1 MTDGDAERQ
10 LERVDELAARL
21 RTRAGLVFAAVALAA
36 MLLVQVVLSW
46 LPPGWWSVPGSFVPL
61 IAVLA
66 LFTGISWL
74 SLRAMRAH
82 RRLGARELIPEI
94 ESSTG
99 LRRGEL
105 EGAREL
111 AAVPRGASA
120 SLALR
125 QRARV
130 AGKLTGRTDSDLVP
144 TRLRESRRRLWFSS
158 ITSVLAFLC
167 LVATIALRPAES
179 RAAAVALVRPWRLA
193 FPPPPPPM
201 RIERVGGPVLRGD
214 RATVR
219 VYAPERQI
227 VSLHWRV
234 EGEPVRRAGVSV
246 NQSRG
251 TAEGETSAVHVPM
264 AVWAEDLDGR
274 ASDTLVV
281 QPVDPLLAA
290 ELRVVIV
297 APAWAGRQSD
307 TLDGPIPSLTVEPG
321 TTLRVSGRTNH
332 PLRAGS
338 LVSTAGNTVVAMNI
352 SGDRFSGELRPD
364 EDASWIFDL
373 VPAAVV
379 PGVRPPPPLE
389 VHVVSD
395 RSPVVRVIRPGRD
408 VEVTIEPTLPLVVDA
423 SDDVGIHRLELTV
436 WRISAAGLRVDPVQ
450 SKLADGSGE
459 PRRIVQAELPLS
471 GFSLAPGDTL
481 FYQVH
486 AQDGNPATSAGAS
499 RIWRVVMPSI
509 EELRRSATKQTGEL
523 AEEADALA
531 DEVRDLGERAREA
544 SASMASAGEA
554 GATGFEATEEARA
567 VEQLGR
573 EVESHI
579 NELEQ
584 EIAELK
590 RGLESSPVSEP
601 SLRHRLDEL
610 GSLLQELRE
619 SGLADRLRALE
630 EALRGLDPSAVR
642 NALDAVSEQA
652 ADLERRVDE
661 AADLM
666 ERVAT
671 EQATRDAALEAAEL
685 SERQARAA
693 ETFSDSDRWA
703 EDEADLAA
711 EADELAER
719 LQEVKERLEANGADR
734 SADSVGAAESE
745 IREAVEAMREA
756 AGSPQGQ
763 QTKDGEQPQPGQQA
777 AQGEQSANGSRAA
790 RDAASS
796 MKDAARQME
805 EAARSLSAD
814 WKQEA
819 VEALSGASRQ
829 ALDLAR
835 EQADLAEQ
843 MQSGSIG
850 RQMAGRQDA
859 IARGLDQVL
868 AALSDASRKSALV
881 DRRVGPTAAQARDR
895 MRTLVREMSDGLA
908 APGAAS
914 TESRELAEELNE
926 LAGRLRA
933 SRKAMEGAE
942 SGTGMEEALEMLSR
956 LSEAQAG
963 LNRDAGGLMMSS
975 GTGSPI
981 PADMEAIA
989 ARQRR
994 IAEQLRE
1001 LAEESGTEGLPAR
1014 PEALASEADEIARTL
1029 RETGIDRETLERQER
1044 LFRRLLDAG
1053 RTLERDPD
1061 PNRRESRTAA
1071 AGESAIPPEPP
1082 AGALAGPR
1090 YPYPAEAALRSVSPA
1105 TRRLILDYFDRLNR
1119 SGSASP

>member
-1 MTDGDAERQ
+1 M
-10 LERVDELAARL
+10 
-21 RTRAGLVFAAVALAA
+21 FAAVALAA
-36 MLLVQVVLSW
+36 ILLVPVALSW
-46 LPPGWWSVPGSFVPL
+46 LPTGWWTVPGSFVPL
-61 IAVLA
+61 VAVVA
-66 LFTGISWL
+66 LFIGISWL
-74 SLRAMRAH
+74 SLQALRAH

-111 AAVPRGASA
+111 VAVPRGASA

-125 QRARV
+125 QRVRV
-130 AGKLTGRTDSDLVP
+130 AGRLMGRTDSDLVP

-158 ITSVLAFLC
+158 ITSVAAFFC
-167 LVATIALRPAES
+167 LVATISLRPAES

-201 RIERVGGPVLRGD
+201 RIERVGGSVLRGD

-219 VYAPERQI
+219 VHAPERQI

-246 NQSRG
+246 NQSSG
-251 TAEGETSAVHVPM
+251 TAEGETGAVHVPM

-290 ELRVVIV
+290 ELRVVII
-297 APAWAGRQSD
+297 APAWAGGQSD

-321 TTLRVSGRTNH
+321 TTLQVSGRTNH

-338 LVSTAGNTVVAMNI
+338 LVSTAGNSVVAMNI
-352 SGDRFSGELRPD
+352 SGDRFSGEFRPD
-364 EDASWIFDL
+364 EDDSWNFDL
-373 VPAAVV
+373 VPAAAV
-379 PGVRPPPPLE
+379 PGVHPPPPLE

-408 VEVTIEPTLPLVVDA
+408 VEVTIEPSLPLVVDA
-423 SDDVGIHRLELTV
+423 ADDVGIHRLELTV
-436 WRISAAGLRVDPVQ
+436 WRISAAGLRDDPVQ

-509 EELRRSATKQTGEL
+509 EELRRSATEQTGEL
-523 AEEADALA
+523 AEDADALA
-531 DEVRDLGERAREA
+531 EEVRDLGERARDA

-573 EVESHI
+573 DVESHM

-610 GSLLQELRE
+610 ESLVRELRE

-642 NALDAVSEQA
+642 DALDAVSEQS

-693 ETFSDSDRWA
+693 ETYSDSDRWA

-745 IREAVEAMREA
+745 IRDAVEAMREA
-756 AGSPQGQ
+756 AGSHQGQ
-763 QTKDGEQPQPGQQA
+763 QTAERAQARDGEQPQPGGQPQPGEQA
-777 AQGEQSANGSRAA
+777 AQGEQSADGSRAA

-843 MQSGSIG
+843 MQSGSNG

-895 MRTLVREMSDGLA
+895 MRTLGREMSDGLTT
-908 APGAAS
+908 PGAAS
-914 TESRELAEELNE
+914 TESRALAEELNE

-956 LSEAQAG
+956 MSEAQAG
-963 LNRDAGGLMMSS
+963 LNRDAGGLMMLS

-981 PADMEAIA
+981 PADLEAIA
-989 ARQRR
+989 ARQQR
-994 IAEQLRE
+994 IAEQLRD

-1014 PEALASEADEIARTL
+1014 PDALASEADEIARTL

-1071 AGESAIPPEPP
+1071 AGASATPPEPP

-1090 YPYPAEAALRSVSPA
+1090 YPYPDEAALRSVSPA

>member
-1 MTDGDAERQ
+1 MIDADAERQ
-10 LERVDELAARL
+10 LGRVDVLAARL
-21 RTRAGLVFAAVALAA
+21 RTRDGLVFAAVALAA
-36 MLLVQVVLSW
+36 ILLVPVALSW
-46 LPPGWWSVPGSFVPL
+46 LPPGWWSVPGSFIPL
-61 IAVLA
+61 VAIVA

-74 SLRAMRAH
+74 SLRAVRAH
-82 RRLGARELIPEI
+82 RSLGARELIPEI

-111 AAVPRGASA
+111 AVVPRGASA

-130 AGKLTGRTDSDLVP
+130 AGKLTGRTDSELVP

-201 RIERVGGPVLRGD
+201 RIEKVGGPVLRGD

-219 VYAPERQI
+219 IHAPERQI

-251 TAEGETSAVHVPM
+251 TAEGETGAVHARM

-274 ASDTLVV
+274 ASDTVVV

-297 APAWAGRQSD
+297 APAWAGGQSD
-307 TLDGPIPSLTVEPG
+307 TLDSPIPSLTVEPG
-321 TTLRVSGRTNH
+321 TTLQVSGRTNH

-338 LVSTAGNTVVAMNI
+338 LVSTAGKSVVAMKI

-364 EDASWIFDL
+364 EDASWSFDL
-373 VPAAVV
+373 VPAAAV

-436 WRISAAGLRVDPVQ
+436 WRISAAGLREDSVQ

-459 PRRIVQAELPLS
+459 PRRIVQAVLPLS
-471 GFSLAPGDTL
+471 GLSLAPGDTL

-486 AQDGNPATSAGAS
+486 ARDGNPATPAGSS

-509 EELRRSATKQTGEL
+509 EEFRRGATEQTGEL

-531 DEVRDLGERAREA
+531 DEVRNLGELAREA
-544 SASMASAGEA
+544 SASMASSGET

-573 EVESHI
+573 DVESHMK
-579 NELEQ
+579 ELEQ
-584 EIAELK
+584 EFAELK

-630 EALRGLDPSAVR
+630 EALRGLDPSAMR
-642 NALDAVSEQA
+642 DALDAVAEQST
-652 ADLERRVDE
+652 DLERRVDE
-661 AADLM
+661 AADLL

-693 ETFSDSDRWA
+693 ETYSDSDRWA

-711 EADELAER
+711 QAEELAER
-719 LQEVKERLEANGADR
+719 LQEVKDRLEANGADR

-745 IREAVEAMREA
+745 IREAVDAMREA
-756 AGSPQGQ
+756 AGSPQGE
-763 QTKDGEQPQPGQQA
+763 QTPDRPQARKGEQTPQGELARDGRRA
-777 AQGEQSANGSRAA
+777 AQE
-790 RDAASS
+790 AASS
-796 MKDAARQME
+796 MEDAARQMK
-805 EAARSLSAD
+805 EAARSLNTD

-819 VEALSGASRQ
+819 VDALDTASRQ

-835 EQADLAEQ
+835 EQADLAERLH
-843 MQSGSIG
+843 SGSLG
-850 RQMAGRQDA
+850 REMAGRQDA
-859 IARGLDQVL
+859 ITRGLDQVL
-868 AALSDASRKSALV
+868 EALSSASRKSALV
-881 DRRVGPTAAQARDR
+881 DRKVGPTAARARDR
-895 MRTLVREMSDGLA
+895 MQILGRELSDGLA
-908 APGAAS
+908 TPEGASA
-914 TESRELAEELNE
+914 ESRYLAEEMNE

-933 SRKAMEGAE
+933 SRKAMEEAE
-942 SGTGMEEALEMLSR
+942 SGTGMEEALERLSR

-963 LNRDAGGLMMSS
+963 LNRDAGGLMMLS

-989 ARQRR
+989 ARQQR
-994 IAEQLRE
+994 IAEQLRDLSE
-1001 LAEESGTEGLPAR
+1001 QSGAESLPAR
-1014 PEALASEADEIARTL
+1014 PEALASEADEISRTL
-1029 RETGIDRETLERQER
+1029 RKSGINRETLQRQER

-1061 PNRRESRTAA
+1061 PNRRESRTAV
-1071 AGESAIPPEPP
+1071 AGEAAIPLEPP

-1090 YPYPAEAALRSVSPA
+1090 YPYPDEAALRSVSPVA
-1105 TRRLILDYFDRLNR
+1105 RRLILDYFDRLNR